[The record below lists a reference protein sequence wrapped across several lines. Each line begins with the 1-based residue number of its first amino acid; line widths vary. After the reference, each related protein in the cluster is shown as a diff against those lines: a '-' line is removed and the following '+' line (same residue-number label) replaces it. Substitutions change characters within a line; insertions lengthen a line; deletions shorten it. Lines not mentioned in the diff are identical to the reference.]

1 MVPKIRPA
9 VRGSSMPK
17 LTIARLLLS
26 FAVVV
31 VIGLATSIGLQ
42 SYTLSQLKVSGPV
55 YNGIIDSKDLVA
67 DILPPPL
74 YVVEAYM
81 LASEAVLDPRK
92 SEETVAKIERL
103 AADYRA
109 RRDYWQ
115 KSQLPDALKSKLLND
130 VLVKGDAFWARYE
143 QSFGPGSILD
153 DAGKKAAIAELG
165 TTFWTHDAA
174 VRELVQMANAH
185 LVSEE
190 AMARATSTR
199 LERLAVIGSGMCV
212 FLFIGGI
219 WYFRRRAIT
228 PLATIS
234 SYMGH
239 LAQGD
244 LSKDVPFS
252 DRTDEIGKMATSVEI
267 FRQAALER
275 KRLRLE
281 AEENTALTVEAQR
294 RHAEVMAEQAQALEH
309 VVQTLGAGLSRLAE
323 CNIRYTIDQP
333 FMTDFEP
340 LRRDFNE
347 ALAAFQATLV
357 QVLETTQAIH
367 ENGLEMRSASD
378 NLAKRTEQQAAALEE
393 TAAALEQVSTTV
405 AQASERSQET
415 RKLVADA
422 KLCTEES
429 GRVVL
434 NAISAMKSIEKS
446 ATEIG
451 QIIGVIDEIAF
462 QTNLLAL
469 NAGVEAARAGE
480 AGKGFAV
487 VAQEVREL
495 AQRSALA
502 AKEIK
507 ALVSNSGQQ
516 VNAGV
521 KLVDETGNALSRI
534 NEFVMSI
541 DRNVDAISTGA
552 IEQSAGLKQIS
563 IAVNDLDQMTQQ
575 NAAMVEET
583 TALSHSLSAASTHL
597 TSLVGRFVLNRRS
610 VVRDTDH
617 RDRLWCA
624 GR

>member
-1 MVPKIRPA
+1 
-9 VRGSSMPK
+9 MPK

-26 FAVVV
+26 FAAVVI
-31 VIGLATSIGLQ
+31 IGLATAIGLQ

-55 YNGIIDSKDLVA
+55 YNGIIDGKDLIA

-81 LASEAVLDPRK
+81 LASEAVLNPSKAGMD
-92 SEETVAKIERL
+92 AQKIDRL
-103 AADYRA
+103 KAEYHNRRA
-109 RRDYWQ
+109 YWQ
-115 KSQLPDALKSKLLND
+115 QSQLPDVLKDKLVND
-130 VLVKGDAFWARYE
+130 VLVKGDAFWASYGD
-143 QSFGPGSILD
+143 SFGSGSNLS
-153 DAGKKAAIAELG
+153 DAESKAAIAELG
-165 TTFWTHDAA
+165 DKFWIHDAA
-174 VRELVQMANAH
+174 VRELVEMANTH

-190 AMARATSTR
+190 AMARSTTAK
-199 LERLAVIGSGMCV
+199 LERWAIIGSGISV

-219 WYFRRRAIT
+219 LYFRRRAIT
-228 PLATIS
+228 PLGTIS
-234 SYMGH
+234 GYMTH

-244 LSKDVPFS
+244 LTKTVPFS
-252 DRTDEIGKMATSVEI
+252 DRTDEIGEMATSVEV

-275 KRLRLE
+275 QRLRLE
-281 AEENTALTVEAQR
+281 AEESSARTNEAQK
-294 RHAEVMAEQAQALEH
+294 RHAAAMAEQADALAH
-309 VVQTLGAGLSRLAE
+309 VVETLGAGLARLAE
-323 CNIRYTIDQP
+323 CNIRYTIDDP
-333 FMTDFEP
+333 FTKDFEP

-347 ALAAFQATLV
+347 ALSAFQATLV
-357 QVLETTQAIH
+357 QVQETTQAIH

-422 KLCTEES
+422 KICTDES

-434 NAISAMKSIEKS
+434 KAISAMKSIEQS
-446 ATEIG
+446 AAEIG

-495 AQRSALA
+495 AQRSAVA

-507 ALVSNSGQQ
+507 TLVSNSGQQ
-516 VNAGV
+516 VNTGV
-521 KLVDETGNALSRI
+521 KLVDETGHALSRI
-534 NEFVMSI
+534 NEFVVSI

-563 IAVNDLDQMTQQ
+563 IAVNELDQMTQQ

-583 TALSHSLSAASTHL
+583 TALSHNLSSASTHL
-597 TSLVGRFVLNRRS
+597 AALVGRFVLNRRS
-610 VVRDTDH
+610 KVRDGEP
-617 RDRLWCA
+617 RLPQQHSDQA
-624 GR
+624 DAA

>member
-1 MVPKIRPA
+1 
-9 VRGSSMPK
+9 MPK

-26 FAVVV
+26 FAAVVTV
-31 VIGLATSIGLQ
+31 GLATSIGLQ

-55 YNGIIDSKDLVA
+55 YNGIIDGKDLVA

-81 LASEAVLDPRK
+81 LASEAVLNPNKADLAA
-92 SEETVAKIERL
+92 EKIERL
-103 AADYRA
+103 EADYQA
-109 RRDYWQ
+109 RRQYWQ
-115 KSQLPDALKSKLLND
+115 QSQLPDGLKTKLMND
-130 VLVKGDAFWARYE
+130 VLVKGDAFWSSYHEAFTSGTNLGDSE
-143 QSFGPGSILD
+143 KQ
-153 DAGKKAAIAELG
+153 AAIAELG
-165 TTFWTHDAA
+165 DKFWVHDAA
-174 VRELVQMANAH
+174 VRQLVEMANAH
-185 LVSEE
+185 LVAEE
-190 AMARATSTR
+190 TMARATSAQ
-199 LERLAVIGSGMCV
+199 LEQWAIVGSGTSV

-228 PLATIS
+228 PLSEIS
-234 SYMGH
+234 GYMSH
-239 LAQGD
+239 LAKGD
-244 LSKDVPFS
+244 LTKDVPFS
-252 DRTDEIGKMATSVEI
+252 DRADEIGEMATSVEV

-281 AEENTALTVEAQR
+281 AEEQSALTVEAQK
-294 RHAEVMAEQAQALEH
+294 RHAAAMAEQADALAH
-309 VVQTLGAGLSRLAE
+309 VVETLGAGLARLAE

-333 FMTDFEP
+333 FMPDFEP
-340 LRRDFNE
+340 LRRDFND
-347 ALAAFQATLV
+347 ALAAFQSTLV
-357 QVLETTQAIH
+357 EVLQTTQAIH

-422 KLCTEES
+422 KICTEES

-434 NAISAMKSIEKS
+434 KAISAMKSIEQS
-446 ATEIG
+446 AAEIG

-495 AQRSALA
+495 AQRSAVA

-507 ALVSNSGQQ
+507 TLVSNSGQQ
-516 VNAGV
+516 VNTGV
-521 KLVDETGNALSRI
+521 KLVDETGHALSRI
-534 NEFVMSI
+534 NEFVVSI

-563 IAVNDLDQMTQQ
+563 IAVNELDQMTQQ

-583 TALSHSLSAASTHL
+583 TALSHNLSSASTHL
-597 TSLVGRFVLNRRS
+597 SSLVSRFVLNRRS
-610 VVRDTDH
+610 RVRDGSEDQLSPKTYDA
-617 RDRLWCA
+617 RA
-624 GR
+624 A

>member
-1 MVPKIRPA
+1 
-9 VRGSSMPK
+9 MPK

-26 FAVVV
+26 FAAIV

-42 SYTLSQLKVSGPV
+42 SYTLSQLKVGGPV
-55 YNGIIDSKDLVA
+55 YNGIIDGKDLVA

-81 LASEAVLDPRK
+81 LASEAVLHPEKADAV
-92 SEETVAKIERL
+92 VAKIERL
-103 AADYRA
+103 AADYQA
-109 RRDYWQ
+109 RREYWQ
-115 KSQLPDALKSKLLND
+115 QSQLPDALKTKLMSD
-130 VLVKGDAFWARYE
+130 VLVKGDAFWASY
-143 QSFGPGSILD
+143 QKSFGAGSTLSEVD
-153 DAGKKAAIAELG
+153 KSNAIADLG
-165 TTFWTHDAA
+165 AKFWSHDAA
-174 VRELVQMANAH
+174 VRELVQMANTH
-185 LVSEE
+185 LVTEE
-190 AMARATSTR
+190 TMARATSAK
-199 LERLAVIGSGMCV
+199 LERWAVIGSGVSV
-212 FLFIGGI
+212 FLFISGI

-228 PLATIS
+228 PLGTIS
-234 SYMGH
+234 GYMSH
-239 LAQGD
+239 LAHGD
-244 LSKDVPFS
+244 LTKDVPFS
-252 DRTDEIGKMATSVEI
+252 DRTDEIGEMATSVEV

-281 AEENTALTVEAQR
+281 AEESTALTVEAQT
-294 RHAEVMAEQAQALEH
+294 RHAAAMAEQADALAH
-309 VVQTLGAGLSRLAE
+309 VVKTLGAGLARLAE

-333 FMTDFEP
+333 FMADFEP
-340 LRRDFNE
+340 LRHDFNE

-405 AQASERSQET
+405 AQASQRSQET

-422 KLCTEES
+422 KVCTQES

-434 NAISAMKSIEKS
+434 NAIDAMKSIEQS
-446 ATEIG
+446 AMEIG

-495 AQRSALA
+495 AQRSAVA

-516 VNAGV
+516 VNTGV
-521 KLVDETGNALSRI
+521 KLVDETGHALSRI

-563 IAVNDLDQMTQQ
+563 IAVNELDQMTQQ

-610 VVRDTDH
+610 RVRDGVQGEQPSMANTP
-617 RDRLWCA
+617 RA
-624 GR
+624 A

>member
-1 MVPKIRPA
+1 MPKI
-9 VRGSSMPK
+9 
-17 LTIARLLLS
+17 TIARLLLT
-26 FAVVV
+26 FAAVVV
-31 VIGLATSIGLQ
+31 LGLATSIGLQ
-42 SYTLSQLKVSGPV
+42 NYTLSQLKVSGPI

-81 LASEAVLDPRK
+81 LASEAVLDPGK
-92 SEETVAKIERL
+92 AEAAVAKVQRL
-103 AADYRA
+103 AADYQA

-115 KSQLPDALKSKLLND
+115 QSQLPDALKTKLMSD
-130 VLVKGDAFWARYE
+130 VLVKGDAFWASYE
-143 QSFGPGSILD
+143 QSFGPGAALD
-153 DAGKKAAIAELG
+153 GAEKQAAIAELG
-165 TTFWTHDAA
+165 EKFWVHDAA
-174 VRELVQMANAH
+174 VRELVEMANAH

-190 AMARATSTR
+190 AMARATSAK
-199 LERLAVIGSGMCV
+199 LQSLAVVGSGVSV

-228 PLATIS
+228 PLSTIS
-234 SYMGH
+234 GYMSH
-239 LAQGD
+239 LAKGD
-244 LSKDVPFS
+244 LTRDVPFR
-252 DRTDEIGKMATSVEI
+252 DRTDEIGEMATSVEV

-281 AEENTALTVEAQR
+281 AEKNTALTVEAQK
-294 RHAEVMAEQAQALEH
+294 RHAEVMADQAKALEH
-309 VVQTLGAGLSRLAE
+309 VVETLGAGLARLAE

-333 FMTDFEP
+333 FMPDFEP

-347 ALAAFQATLV
+347 ALGAFQATLV
-357 QVLETTQAIH
+357 QVQETTRAIH
-367 ENGLEMRSASD
+367 ENGMEMRSASD
-378 NLAKRTEQQAAALEE
+378 NLSKRTEQQAAALEE

-422 KLCTEES
+422 KICTEES

-434 NAISAMKSIEKS
+434 NAISAMKSIEQS
-446 ATEIG
+446 AAEIG

-495 AQRSALA
+495 AQRSAVA

-507 ALVSNSGQQ
+507 TLVSNSGQQ
-516 VNAGV
+516 VNMGV

-534 NEFVMSI
+534 NEFVISI
-541 DRNVDAISTGA
+541 DRNVGAISTGA
-552 IEQSAGLKQIS
+552 IEQSEGLRQIS

-597 TSLVGRFVLNRRS
+597 TSLVGRFVLNRRAN
-610 VVRDTDH
+610 VRDGIHGDQPVVINST
-617 RDRLWCA
+617 RA
-624 GR
+624 A